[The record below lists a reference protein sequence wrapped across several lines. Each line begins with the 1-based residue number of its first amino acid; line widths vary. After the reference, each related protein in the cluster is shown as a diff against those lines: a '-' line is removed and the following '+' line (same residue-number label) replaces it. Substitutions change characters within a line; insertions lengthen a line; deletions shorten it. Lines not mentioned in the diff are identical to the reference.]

1 MHAFGS
7 KLKLEMEDL
16 IAAEIRR
23 LISQADVY
31 IFALYDPA
39 DMSDGLRDYQLVQ
52 RDPDTGRGIAAN
64 VSFDFEGVGV
74 WYICRRT
81 GDTFTV
87 RHIMARIVNG
97 RFVDGQV
104 GTFEGFW
111 DEFPRYITEDRWVK
125 SFCAKPS
132 ANDPYPSVAAS
143 RRARNAK
150 GMGKA

>member
-1 MHAFGS
+1 MHAFGD

-16 IAAEIRR
+16 IADEIRR

-39 DMSDGLRDYQLVQ
+39 DLSDGLRDYQLIQ
-52 RDPDTGRGIAAN
+52 RDSGRDRIAAD
-64 VSFDFEGVGV
+64 VSFNFEGVGV

-81 GDTFTV
+81 GETFTV
-87 RHIMARIVNG
+87 RHIMARIANG

-111 DEFPRYITEDRWVK
+111 DEFPRYITEDKWAK
-125 SFCAKPS
+125 SFCAKPA
-132 ANDPYPSVAAS
+132 ANDPHPSIVAS
-143 RRARNAK
+143 RRRK
-150 GMGKA
+150 TKATA